1 MGWPFAVKL
10 LQSKFTVSNGATT
23 RVSSTL
29 HSTPSASLTFR
40 LHLLIAVLSRLVME
54 QDKRP
59 FAAVIFRRRSV
70 PAFVLSVGLTITLAQ
85 YPMSTKADDT
95 QRQQCQRAGFLL
107 GLCDGRWQRCRRRW

>member
-40 LHLLIAVLSRLVME
+40 LHLLIAVLSRLVIE

-70 PAFVLSVGLTITLAQ
+70 PAFVLSVGLPPWLVVTGEILLVDELAM
-85 YPMSTKADDT
+85 PDD
-95 QRQQCQRAGFLL
+95 
-107 GLCDGRWQRCRRRW
+107 DD

>member
-1 MGWPFAVKL
+1 MGWPFPVKL

-40 LHLLIAVLSRLVME
+40 LHLLIAVLSRLVIE

-85 YPMSTKADDT
+85 YPMSTKPMIPSVSNVNALVFFLGCAT
-95 QRQQCQRAGFLL
+95 VAGSDA
-107 GLCDGRWQRCRRRW
+107 GG